1 MRMTAAPSH
10 THRLREPPKVA
21 VNLSVDSAL
30 LAEARELGIPL
41 STTLEAALR
50 LRVREVRHERWR
62 AENAAAVEA
71 YTARVA
77 ESGTF
82 GDESRRF

>member
-1 MRMTAAPSH
+1 MTAAPSH
-10 THRLREPPKVA
+10 THQLRESQKVA

-62 AENAAAVEA
+62 AENTAAVEA
-71 YTARVA
+71 YNARVA